1 MKYKF
6 PKNFLWGSATAS
18 YQVEG
23 GVNEGGKGVT
33 VWDTYYHSE
42 DRGYTGDV
50 AADHYHRYKE
60 DIKLLKEMG
69 HNTYRLSISW
79 ARIFPN
85 GYGEINQEGLDFYNN
100 LINELIANGIKPNVT
115 IYHWDLPQN
124 LLDQGGW
131 LNRDNLKH
139 FVNYAKC
146 LFENFGD
153 RVDIWTTINEPA
165 SEVMGGFVQGAHPP
179 LEKNL
184 AKAFQVSH
192 NMNMGHAMIVKLF
205 REMNMKGEIGIVLN
219 PMPVHPASDSKE
231 DKIAAEKAYDY
242 FTRWYVAPVMV
253 GEYPKAMLT
262 ECIERYKSPII
273 EDGDLEFLKENKMD
287 FLGINYYMRR
297 VAAHNESGN
306 YEKINE
312 QFKFVKVPDGL
323 YTDWGWEIYP
333 EGLYELLDDIRK
345 EYGEMPIYITENGM
359 GAIDKIDENGEI
371 NDDYRIDYIKR
382 HIKAMHK
389 CIENGIEIK
398 GYYVWSAIDIL
409 SWTNGYTKRYG
420 LIHVDFDSLERKI
433 KKSGKW
439 YKKVTENNGLE
450 E

>member
-85 GYGEINQEGLDFYNN
+85 GYGEINQEGLDFYND

-139 FVNYAKC
+139 FVDYAKC

-153 RVDIWTTINEPA
+153 RVDIWTTINEPT
-165 SEVMGGFVQGAHPP
+165 F
-179 LEKNL
+179 
-184 AKAFQVSH
+184 
-192 NMNMGHAMIVKLF
+192 
-205 REMNMKGEIGIVLN
+205 
-219 PMPVHPASDSKE
+219 
-231 DKIAAEKAYDY
+231 
-242 FTRWYVAPVMV
+242 
-253 GEYPKAMLT
+253 
-262 ECIERYKSPII
+262 C
-273 EDGDLEFLKENKMD
+273 
-287 FLGINYYMRR
+287 
-297 VAAHNESGN
+297 
-306 YEKINE
+306 
-312 QFKFVKVPDGL
+312 
-323 YTDWGWEIYP
+323 
-333 EGLYELLDDIRK
+333 
-345 EYGEMPIYITENGM
+345 
-359 GAIDKIDENGEI
+359 
-371 NDDYRIDYIKR
+371 
-382 HIKAMHK
+382 
-389 CIENGIEIK
+389 
-398 GYYVWSAIDIL
+398 
-409 SWTNGYTKRYG
+409 
-420 LIHVDFDSLERKI
+420 
-433 KKSGKW
+433 
-439 YKKVTENNGLE
+439 
-450 E
+450 